1 MFAPFVAFADS
12 VKPGKTLYFSIAYY
26 LSAFMNTELTQQAG
40 DNIIFVGNKPVM
52 NYVLAAVTQFNEGAK
67 VVVIKAR
74 GRAISRAVDTAEVIR
89 HRFML
94 DVAVDHIVI
103 STEELTSEKGDN
115 IKVSSIE
122 IFLTRP

>member
-1 MFAPFVAFADS
+1 
-12 VKPGKTLYFSIAYY
+12 
-26 LSAFMNTELTQQAG
+26 MNTEVTQQAG
-40 DNIIFVGNKPVM
+40 DNVIFVGNKPVM
-52 NYVLAAVTQFNEGAK
+52 NYVLAAVTQFNEGK
-67 VVVIKAR
+67 KTVIIKAR

-94 DVAVDHIVI
+94 DVAVDRIVI
-103 STEELTSEKGDN
+103 STEELISEKGDN